1 MRELNWEQFYLTSMS
16 SYFDFNQACALP
28 ADSGYWDRVT
38 HFTEINI
45 KFASAWS
52 YV

>member
-28 ADSGYWDRVT
+28 ADRFIG
-38 HFTEINI
+38 TELLISQ
-45 KFASAWS
+45 K
-52 YV
+52 

>member
-16 SYFDFNQACALP
+16 SYFDFSQACTLP

-45 KFASAWS
+45 KFARPWS